1 MPKRVLFVYGTLK
14 RGGRSNRLLDAQEF
28 LAEAQTLP
36 FYRLYDQGDH
46 PCLVEDEKRGLAV
59 SGELWLVDKATL
71 ARLDIYEEV
80 PSLFRGREIK
90 VAGQTTP
97 ILAYL
102 FQGDVSS
109 LKDCGTSWPKGP
121 ARAWSRDNR

>member
-14 RGGRSNRLLDAQEF
+14 RGGRSNHLLAGHEF

-36 FYRLYDQGDH
+36 LYRLYDQGDH
-46 PCLVEDEKRGLAV
+46 PCLVEDEKRGVAV
-59 SGELWLVDKATL
+59 RGELWQVDEATL
-71 ARLDIYEEV
+71 ARLDIYEEA
-80 PSLFRGREIK
+80 PSLFMRREIK

-102 FQGDVSS
+102 FQGDVAS
-109 LKDCGTSWPKGP
+109 LKDCGTSWPRSP
-121 ARAWSRDNR
+121 IDAIR